1 MNGYAEDGKQRMRSG
16 RGGSMLPTQT
26 AQRASAQ
33 HLIHKNF
40 HLLLE
45 PLEPRQGKA
54 VPSAKQTGLRV
65 RSDSLC
71 LRPQLKGRVSHFV
84 DEALQARQ
92 GPTCTPGPQWVNM
105 EKALAGLAGL
115 VARTYWIHLLFG
127 RGYVSYVPHW
137 G

>member
-1 MNGYAEDGKQRMRSG
+1 MNGYAEDEDGEQRMRSG

-26 AQRASAQ
+26 AQRASAR

-71 LRPQLKGRVSHFV
+71 F
-84 DEALQARQ
+84 A
-92 GPTCTPGPQWVNM
+92 GP
-105 EKALAGLAGL
+105 
-115 VARTYWIHLLFG
+115 
-127 RGYVSYVPHW
+127 S
-137 G
+137 

>member
-1 MNGYAEDGKQRMRSG
+1 MEGLGLPSSGPAQLSYPSRPEEREGIQSSGGGRPRSGGMNGYAEDGKQRMRSG

-26 AQRASAQ
+26 AQRASAR

-71 LRPQLKGRVSHFV
+71 LRP
-84 DEALQARQ
+84 
-92 GPTCTPGPQWVNM
+92 
-105 EKALAGLAGL
+105 
-115 VARTYWIHLLFG
+115 
-127 RGYVSYVPHW
+127 
-137 G
+137 

>member
-1 MNGYAEDGKQRMRSG
+1 MNGCAEGGKQQMRSG
-16 RGGSMLPTQT
+16 WGGSMLPTQT

-65 RSDSLC
+65 RSGSPC
-71 LRPQLKGRVSHFV
+71 LWPQPKGRVSHFV
-84 DEALQARQ
+84 DEALHARRS
-92 GPTCTPGPQWVNM
+92 PTCTPGLGWVSM
-105 EKALAGLAGL
+105 VLGG
-115 VARTYWIHLLFG
+115 
-127 RGYVSYVPHW
+127 
-137 G
+137 

>member
-26 AQRASAQ
+26 AQRASAR

-65 RSDSLC
+65 CSDSLC

-84 DEALQARQ
+84 DEALQAR
-92 GPTCTPGPQWVNM
+92 PGQVPRQVPP
-105 EKALAGLAGL
+105 ASQA
-115 VARTYWIHLLFG
+115 F
-127 RGYVSYVPHW
+127 RG
-137 G
+137 